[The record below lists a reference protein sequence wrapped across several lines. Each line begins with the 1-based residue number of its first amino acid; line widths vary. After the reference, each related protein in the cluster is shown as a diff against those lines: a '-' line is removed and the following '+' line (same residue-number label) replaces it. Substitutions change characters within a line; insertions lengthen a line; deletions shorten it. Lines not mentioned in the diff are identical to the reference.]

1 MYHAVPQRP
10 TVKSSVL
17 GFTETNFMAGSSD
30 VNSDREVDPKT
41 PPISLPLSNVRLG
54 NQET

>member
-1 MYHAVPQRP
+1 LSHQKPA
-10 TVKSSVL
+10 VKSSVF